1 MPRRCLVAGTGRERR
16 ASPSR
21 CAALLLV
28 LCASQ
33 LVLQCVHSAGSSS
46 AFSRRASLLS
56 GAASEGL
63 QRCFAPFLHRRVE
76 YRLEANAAWGFGHHD
91 STVGVS
97 ATVLVSTELAGET
110 KNALPAWVHTLDI
123 MGMVHSKSYAG
134 HGSPQTVTSLT
145 PVNAGQFRVRI
156 VQTDCN
162 RFDDI
167 IHSPRVSPQ
176 ELDFARGLVSM
187 IVFAL
192 PSDDAR
198 FRAQILQA
206 GLHGPRALLSI
217 NRDTDLGKRVTHVKR
232 LINETRSSLSLED
245 KDAAPLRD
253 EISYVFPWTPV
264 LDQRFCPPLSTLST
278 LFLARILCGENTV

>member
-1 MPRRCLVAGTGRERR
+1 MPRRCLVAGMGRERL

-28 LCASQ
+28 LCAFQ
-33 LVLQCVHSAGSSS
+33 LVLQCVHSASSSS

-76 YRLEANAAWGFGHHD
+76 YRLEANAAWGFGHRD

-97 ATVLVSTELAGET
+97 ATVLVSTEVAGET

-123 MGMVHSKSYAG
+123 ERMWHSKSYAS
-134 HGSPQTVTSLT
+134 HGSPQTVTSSI

-167 IHSPRVSPQ
+167 IHSLHVSPQ
-176 ELDFARGLVSM
+176 ELDFARNLVWM

-192 PSDDAR
+192 PSEDAHLR
-198 FRAQILQA
+198 VTIQEN
-206 GLHGPRALLSI
+206 GLHGPRSLLSI
-217 NRDTDLGKRVTHVKR
+217 NHVTDLGKQVTQVKR
-232 LINETRSSLSLED
+232 LINVTRSPLVLED
-245 KDAAPLRD
+245 KHAIPLRD
-253 EISYVFPWTPV
+253 EISYVFSEPH
-264 LDQRFCPPLSTLST
+264 LDQCFCLP
-278 LFLARILCGENTV
+278 